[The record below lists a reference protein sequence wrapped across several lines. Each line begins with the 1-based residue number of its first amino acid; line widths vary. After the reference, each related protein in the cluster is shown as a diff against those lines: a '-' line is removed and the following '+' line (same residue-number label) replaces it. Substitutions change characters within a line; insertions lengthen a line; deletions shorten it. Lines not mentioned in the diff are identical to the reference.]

1 MSQAKNGFVAGM
13 AVSLLLAGGAV
24 HAGPGEDPVTLTSK
38 VTFTLGPITPAA
50 KSTDINYNRGIPDD
64 VQAKIARYTAQAYT
78 SNSTGI
84 STERDVVQSVRTN
97 GTQTTCVQSVG
108 SNSIVTPGGGS
119 VTVSG
124 DQIVILR
131 GDMINI
137 CN

>member
-1 MSQAKNGFVAGM
+1 MSQTRNGLIAGLT
-13 AVSLLLAGGAV
+13 ASLLLAAGV
-24 HAGPGEDPVTLTSK
+24 VKAGPGEDPVTITSK
-38 VTFTLGPITPAA
+38 VTFTMGPMAPTA

-64 VQAKIARYTAQAYT
+64 VQAKIARYSAQAFT

-84 STERDVVQSVRTN
+84 STERGVVQSVKTN

-108 SNSIVTPGGGS
+108 SNAIATPGGGS

>member
-1 MSQAKNGFVAGM
+1 MSQVKNGLIAGM
-13 AVSLLLAGGAV
+13 TVSLLLAAGGTQ
-24 HAGPGEDPVTLTSK
+24 AGPGEDPVTITSK
-38 VTFTLGPITPAA
+38 VVFTLGPMAPTI

-64 VQAKIARYTAQAYT
+64 VQAKIARYSAQAHT

-124 DQIVILR
+124 DQIVVLR

>member
-1 MSQAKNGFVAGM
+1 MGPM
-13 AVSLLLAGGAV
+13 A
-24 HAGPGEDPVTLTSK
+24 PT
-38 VTFTLGPITPAA
+38 A

-64 VQAKIARYTAQAYT
+64 VQAKIARYSAQAFT

-84 STERDVVQSVRTN
+84 STERDVVQSVKTN

-108 SNSIVTPGGGS
+108 SNAITTPGGGS